1 MSGFTAEWLS
11 LREPHDLAARNSKVL
26 DAVIAAFKRAPLRV
40 VDLACGSGSTVRAL
54 HQHLPTPQHWDLV
67 DHDPGLLALA
77 CNQVLDR
84 TVTLSAVSLDLSS
97 DIEAAL
103 RGEINLIT
111 TSALLDLV
119 SETWLHRFVRTAA
132 ARAAPVYAALTYNGA
147 TDISPTDPFDTTI
160 VSAVNTHQRTDKGF
174 GAALGPSAASTA
186 IASFEAVGYS
196 VVSGPSDWMIAPN
209 DRTMQVELFNGWA
222 KAAHELG
229 TLPLAEIASWLQR
242 RTAVVGASR
251 SAIRVGHVDL
261 FAFPS
266 FMR

>member
-11 LREPHDLAARNSKVL
+11 LREPHDLAARNSKVFG
-26 DAVIAAFKRAPLRV
+26 AVIAAFRRPPLRV
-40 VDLACGSGSTVRAL
+40 VDLACGSGSTFRAL
-54 HQHLPTPQHWDLV
+54 HRHLPTPQHWDLV

-77 CNQVLDR
+77 CNQALDSV
-84 TVTLSAVSLDLSS
+84 VTLSAVSLDLSR
-97 DIEAAL
+97 DVEAAL
-103 RGEINLIT
+103 GGEISLIT

-119 SETWLHRFVRTAA
+119 SETWLHRFARTAA
-132 ARAAPVYAALTYNGA
+132 ARAAPVYAALTYNGV
-147 TDISPTDPFDTTI
+147 TDISPTDPFDTAI

-209 DRTMQVELFNGWA
+209 DQTMQTELFKGWA
-222 KAAHELG
+222 KASHELG
-229 TLPLAEIASWLQR
+229 TLPSAEVDSWLQR
-242 RTAVVGASR
+242 RTAVVSAGR
-251 SAIRVGHVDL
+251 STVRVGHVDL